1 MRCLRLPCPLPTRP
15 PAQAAFALPPTPPGA
30 CSSAVAALLSLLA
43 PFPYS
48 LDWRPYFTIHDA
60 AFARLAAG
68 ETPKAANGLPMLLGL
83 TNLYFLK
90 VRGKPAVASP
100 LPACATGLK
109 SRRVRWSQRPSLP

>member
-1 MRCLRLPCPLPTRP
+1 M
-15 PAQAAFALPPTPPGA
+15 PGA

-60 AFARLAAG
+60 AFARLVAG
-68 ETPKAANGLPMLLGL
+68 ETPTAANGLPMMLGL

-90 VRGKPAVASP
+90 VI
-100 LPACATGLK
+100 
-109 SRRVRWSQRPSLP
+109 